1 MTFFVVEMA
10 IYILVMHYIYM
21 VYLWQNFMIEAIFD
35 ST

>member
-1 MTFFVVEMA
+1 MTFFAVEIA
-10 IYILVMHYIYM
+10 IYILVKYHIYM